1 MSTITI
7 KSGKI
12 SNGMF
17 LNYSFE
23 EKKEEST
30 DTVNKKS
37 DLPIHADC
45 QVAYNN
51 LIPHLMLLCEQ
62 EPISD
67 EIINAINNGVSDIHE
82 EESYFKSYRVTEF
95 KITGSANSEGVVLS
109 GTRYLSTGKT
119 ISLAA
124 PFIRWD
130 NEDYKHISELAEAVE
145 NVREEVY
152 QYYNGKHA
160 PLPKQESFDFDEEF
174 EDEPIDSL
182 KAIGENL
189 QKSLKK
195 EGITME
201 VVNSKDA

>member
-17 LNYSFE
+17 LHYSFE
-23 EKKEEST
+23 EKKPEST

-37 DLPIHADC
+37 DLPIHVDC

-67 EIINAINNGVSDIHE
+67 EIRDSIENGVGDIHD
-82 EESYFKSYRVTEF
+82 EESYFKNYRVTEF

-119 ISLAA
+119 ISLAT

-130 NEDYKHISELAEAVE
+130 NEDYKDISELAEAVE

-152 QYYNGKHA
+152 QYYKGKHA
-160 PLPKQESFDFDEEF
+160 PLPKQESFDFDEKF

-182 KAIGENL
+182 KEIGE
-189 QKSLKK
+189 KFKK
-195 EGITME
+195 NM
-201 VVNSKDA
+201 KDAGVTVEVSTSK

>member
-17 LNYSFE
+17 LEYSFE

-30 DTVNKKS
+30 DTVKKKS
-37 DLPIHADC
+37 DLPIHNDC
-45 QVAYNN
+45 QKSFNN

-62 EPISD
+62 VDKSD
-67 EIINAINNGVSDIHE
+67 EILEAFDNGVDDINDE
-82 EESYFKSYRVTEF
+82 NSYFYNYRVTEF
-95 KITGSANSEGVVLS
+95 KITGNASSEGVVLS
-109 GTRYLSTGKT
+109 GNRQLSTGKT
-119 ISLAA
+119 ISLTT

-130 NEDYKHISELAEAVE
+130 NEDYKFVSDLAEAVE

-152 QYYNGKHA
+152 QYYQGKHA
-160 PLPKQESFDFDEEF
+160 PLPKQESFNFEEDFD
-174 EDEPIDSL
+174 DEPIDSL

-201 VVNSKDA
+201 VVSSKDA

>member
-23 EKKEEST
+23 EKKLEST

-37 DLPIHADC
+37 DLPIHIDC
-45 QVAYNN
+45 QVAFNN

-62 EPISD
+62 EQVSD
-67 EIINAINNGVSDIHE
+67 EILDSIDNGVGDVHAE
-82 EESYFKSYRVTEF
+82 DSYFKNYRVTEF

-119 ISLAA
+119 ISLAT

-130 NEDYKHISELAEAVE
+130 NEEYKNIAELVEAVE
-145 NVREEVY
+145 NLREEVY
-152 QYYNGKHA
+152 QYYKGKHA

-182 KAIGENL
+182 KEIGE
-189 QKSLKK
+189 KFKK
-195 EGITME
+195 DMGNVFKTYA
-201 VVNSKDA
+201 VR

>member
-23 EKKEEST
+23 EKKPEST

-37 DLPIHADC
+37 DLPIHIDC
-45 QVAYNN
+45 QVAFNN

-62 EPISD
+62 EQVSD
-67 EIINAINNGVSDIHE
+67 EILDSIDNGVGDVHAE
-82 EESYFKSYRVTEF
+82 DSYFKNYRVTEF

-119 ISLAA
+119 ISLAT

-130 NEDYKHISELAEAVE
+130 NEEYKNIAELVEAVE
-145 NVREEVY
+145 NLREEVY
-152 QYYNGKHA
+152 QYYKGKHA

-182 KAIGENL
+182 KEIGE
-189 QKSLKK
+189 KFKK
-195 EGITME
+195 NMKDSGVIME
-201 VVNSKDA
+201 VLASK